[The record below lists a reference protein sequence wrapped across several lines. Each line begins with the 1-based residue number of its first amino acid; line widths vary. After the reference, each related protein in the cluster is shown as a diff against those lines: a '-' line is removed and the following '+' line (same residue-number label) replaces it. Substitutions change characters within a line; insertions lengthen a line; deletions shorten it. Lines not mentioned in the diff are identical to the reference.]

1 MPALI
6 GKKLGMTQVFEDDG
20 TVVPV
25 TIIQADPS
33 VVVRTRTQEVDG
45 YTAVQIGYGERK
57 EKHTSRPLA
66 GYFKSQGVEP
76 KRYLRE
82 VRVTDPS
89 QYTKGDELTVEL
101 FEPGTLI
108 DIIGTS
114 KGKGF
119 QGVMKRHGFGA
130 GKATHGSRT
139 GRLPGSV
146 GNSAYPG
153 RVWKGK
159 KLPGRMG
166 GKRITQ
172 RNLKVIGVDVEQ
184 SLIWV
189 RGAVPGARG
198 GLLMLRPAVA
208 ATPTAL
214 RRALRDQQVP
224 VVEEAK
230 TTSRQKQKQKKK

>member
-6 GKKLGMTQVFEDDG
+6 GKKLGMTQIFEDDG

-25 TIIQADPS
+25 TIIKADPS
-33 VVVRTRTQEVDG
+33 IVVRTRTPEVDG
-45 YTAVQIGYGERK
+45 YAAVQIGYGERK
-57 EKHTSRPLA
+57 AKHTSKPLA

-76 KRYLRE
+76 RRFLRE
-82 VRVTDPS
+82 VRVDDPS
-89 QYTKGDELTVEL
+89 QYEAGQELTVEF
-101 FEPGTLI
+101 FEPGALV

-130 GKATHGSRT
+130 GKATHGSKT

-166 GKRITQ
+166 GRRVTQ
-172 RNLKVIGVDVEQ
+172 RNLKVVGIDKEQ
-184 SLIWV
+184 HLIWV

-208 ATPTAL
+208 ATPKVR
-214 RRALRDQQVP
+214 RRAERDRARLAAAEQQ
-224 VVEEAK
+224 
-230 TTSRQKQKQKKK
+230 

>member
-6 GKKLGMTQVFEDDG
+6 GKKLGMTQVFEADG

-25 TIIQADPS
+25 TIIQADPT
-33 VVVRTRTQEVDG
+33 VVVRTRTREIDG
-45 YTAVQIGYGERK
+45 YTAVQIGWGERK
-57 EKHTSRPLA
+57 EKHTSRPLV
-66 GYFKSQGVEP
+66 GYFKRQGVEP
-76 KRYLRE
+76 RRFLRE
-82 VRVTDPS
+82 VRVDDPS
-89 QYTKGDELTVEL
+89 GYEVGQELSVEQ

-108 DIIGTS
+108 DIVGTS

-130 GKATHGSRT
+130 GKATHGSKT
-139 GRLPGSV
+139 GRLPGSI

-166 GKRITQ
+166 GRRVTA
-172 RNLKVIGVDVEQ
+172 RNLKVIGVDKEQ
-184 SLIWV
+184 HLIWV

-198 GLLMLRPAVA
+198 GVLMLRPAVA
-208 ATPTAL
+208 ATPKAQ
-214 RRALRDQQVP
+214 RRVLRDQERLDRP
-224 VVEEAK
+224 VETGK
-230 TTSRQKQKQKKK
+230 RKK

>member
-25 TIIQADPS
+25 TVIQADPT
-33 VVVRTRTQEVDG
+33 VVVRTRTPDVDG
-45 YTAVQIGYGERK
+45 YAAVQIGWGERK
-57 EKHTSRPLA
+57 AKHTSKPLA
-66 GYFKSQGVEP
+66 GYFRSQGVEP
-76 KRYLRE
+76 RRHLRE
-82 VRVTDPS
+82 VRVEDAS
-89 QYTKGDELTVEL
+89 QYEVGQELTVE
-101 FEPGTLI
+101 FFAPGTLI
-108 DIIGTS
+108 DIVGTS

-130 GKATHGSRT
+130 GKASHGSKT

-166 GKRITQ
+166 GKRVTQ
-172 RNLKVIGVDVEQ
+172 RNLKVIGVDKDQ
-184 SLIWV
+184 HLIWV

-198 GLLMLRPAVA
+198 GVLMLRPAVA
-208 ATPTAL
+208 ATPRI
-214 RRALRDQQVP
+214 RRKAER
-224 VVEEAK
+224 EAAK
-230 TTSRQKQKQKKK
+230 AASDKS